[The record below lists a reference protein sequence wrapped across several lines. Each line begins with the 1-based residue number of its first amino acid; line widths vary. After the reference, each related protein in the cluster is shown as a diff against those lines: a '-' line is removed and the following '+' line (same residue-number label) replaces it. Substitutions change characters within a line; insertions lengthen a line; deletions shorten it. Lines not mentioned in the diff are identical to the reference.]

1 MEETIGFHPPSL
13 PSWLEAAFVIATQSP
28 GEERMGGLERS
39 LSSMEEKIIT
49 RRNFLRVATGAAVT
63 AALGTGV
70 LGEARAEPI
79 AKVVLIRN
87 AEVLGPQGGVK
98 EEILR
103 SMLDEAVK
111 NLLGANGPLEAWQK
125 LFKSS
130 DVVGIKSNAWNRL
143 PTPKE
148 LEAAIKRRLLD
159 IGVAE
164 KSISIDDRGVLDN
177 PIFLK
182 STALVNVRPLRT
194 HHWSGVGTCL
204 KNYIQFVPDPPSYH
218 DEGCSPLGK
227 IWTYPIVKGKTRLN
241 ILSAL
246 TPQFYGRGAHF
257 FDKRYVWPYRGL
269 IVGTD
274 PVAVDTVGAHLLH
287 VKRIAF
293 FNEDRALDVSPI
305 HIMMADKKYHL
316 GVSDMRRIQL
326 IKLGWMEET
335 LI

>member
-1 MEETIGFHPPSL
+1 
-13 PSWLEAAFVIATQSP
+13 
-28 GEERMGGLERS
+28 MG
-39 LSSMEEKIIT
+39 EKIIT

-63 AALGTGV
+63 AALGTGMV
-70 LGEARAEPI
+70 GKTCAEPT

-87 AEVLGPQGGVK
+87 AEVLGPQDRVR

-111 NLLGANGPLEAWQK
+111 NLLETNEPTEAWK
-125 LFKSS
+125 RLFKTS
-130 DVVGIKSNAWNRL
+130 DVVGIKSNVWARM
-143 PTPKE
+143 PTPVE

-159 IGVAE
+159 GGVAE

-177 PIFLK
+177 AIFLK

-218 DEGCSPLGK
+218 DEGCSSLGK

-241 ILSAL
+241 ILSCL
-246 TPQFYGRGAHF
+246 TPQFYGRGANF
-257 FDKRYVWPYRGL
+257 FDRRYVWPYKGL

-274 PVAVDTVGAHLLH
+274 PVAVDAVGAHLLQT
-287 VKRIAF
+287 KRIGF
-293 FNEDRALDVSPI
+293 FGEDRALDVPPV
-305 HIMMADKKYHL
+305 HILVADKKYHL
-316 GVSDMRRIQL
+316 GVSDLSRIQL
-326 IKLGWMEET
+326 IKLGWMEEV

>member
-1 MEETIGFHPPSL
+1 MK
-13 PSWLEAAFVIATQSP
+13 
-28 GEERMGGLERS
+28 
-39 LSSMEEKIIT
+39 EKIIT
-49 RRNFLRVATGAAVT
+49 RRDFLRVTAGTAMAAT
-63 AALGTGV
+63 LGSGI
-70 LGEARAEPI
+70 LGEARAEPT

-87 AEVLGPQGGVK
+87 AEVLGPQDKVQ
-98 EEILR
+98 EQILQ

-111 NLLGANGPLEAWQK
+111 SLVGTDKPMEAWKK
-125 LFKSS
+125 LFKNS
-130 DVVGIKSNAWNRL
+130 DVVGVKSNAWGRM

-159 IGVAE
+159 AGVAG
-164 KSISIDDRGVLDN
+164 KNIDIDDRGVLNN
-177 PIFLK
+177 PVFQNA
-182 STALVNVRPLRT
+182 TALVNVRPLRT

-204 KNYIQFVPDPPSYH
+204 KNYIQFVPDPSSYH

-257 FDKRYVWPYRGL
+257 FDKRYVWPYKGL

-274 PVAVDTVGAHLLH
+274 PVAVDAVGAHLLQ

-293 FNEDRALDVSPI
+293 FGEDKALDVPPV
-305 HIMMADKKYHL
+305 HIVAADKKYHL
-316 GVSDMRRIQL
+316 GVSDLSRIQL
-326 IKLGWMEET
+326 IKLGWMEEV

>member
-1 MEETIGFHPPSL
+1 
-13 PSWLEAAFVIATQSP
+13 
-28 GEERMGGLERS
+28 
-39 LSSMEEKIIT
+39 MEEKIIT
-49 RRNFLRVATGAAVT
+49 GRDFLRLTAGTAMTATF
-63 AALGTGV
+63 GTGIP
-70 LGEARAEPI
+70 GEARAEPT

-87 AEVLGPQGGVK
+87 GDILGPQDRVQ

-111 NLLGANGPLEAWQK
+111 NLLGTNEPLEAWQK

-130 DVVGIKSNAWNRL
+130 DVVGIKSNSWNRL

-159 IGVAE
+159 VGVVEKNIG
-164 KSISIDDRGVLDN
+164 IDDRGVLNN
-177 PIFLK
+177 PIFLN
-182 STALVNVRPLRT
+182 STALVNARPLRT

-241 ILSAL
+241 ILSCL
-246 TPQFYGRGAHF
+246 TPQFYGRGANF
-257 FDKRYVWPYRGL
+257 FDRRYVWPYKGL

-274 PVAVDTVGAHLLH
+274 PVAVDAVGAHLLQT
-287 VKRIAF
+287 KRIAF
-293 FNEDRALDVSPI
+293 FGEDRALDVPPI
-305 HIMMADKKYHL
+305 HIMVADKKYHL
-316 GVSDMRRIQL
+316 GVSDLSRIQL
-326 IKLGWMEET
+326 IKLGWTEEV